1 MSKTVYSS
9 DTNKGGD
16 QMRYFAVEER
26 KPSSTEWTRVTEWL
40 RNRADAERAMSRMDL
55 IANMGSDGLPTG
67 YRIVMG
73 LTGSLWIS

>member
-26 KPSSTEWTRVTEWL
+26 KPGSTEWTRVTEWL
-40 RNRADAERAMSRMDL
+40 QNRVDAEWAMRRMDL